1 MIDNSSA
8 PIQVDQDFIDTS
20 RLGEKRGAT
29 PGNDNFWYFDTQKNQ
44 VEVIMK
50 SKEKKTSKAAK
61 MPIHVQSVADYQEQE
76 AEQPKS
82 KKTKSSKSI
91 FSYADSLTDY
101 FKSGYAPSVSSTQKA
116 QDQPAI
122 EVDFQLFE

>member
-1 MIDNSSA
+1 MIDISSA

-50 SKEKKTSKAAK
+50 SKKKKTSKAVK
-61 MPIHVQSVADYQEQE
+61 MPIHVQSVGDNQVQE

-82 KKTKSSKSI
+82 KKTKSSKSSKSI

-101 FKSGYAPSVSSTQKA
+101 FKSGYAPSEKSAK
-116 QDQPAI
+116 
-122 EVDFQLFE
+122 

>member
-8 PIQVDQDFIDTS
+8 PIQVDQDEIDTS

-101 FKSGYAPSVSSTQKA
+101 FKSGYAPSEKSAK
-116 QDQPAI
+116 
-122 EVDFQLFE
+122 